1 MNNLVKVTRN
11 YQITVPATVREKLG
25 IKEGDLVRIVYDES
39 EGVAKIMPVKK
50 KRITVRLG
58 RKISVEEIE
67 ELIEEALN
75 EATS

>member
-67 ELIEEALN
+67 KLIEEALN

>member
-1 MNNLVKVTRN
+1 VNNLVKVTRN

-67 ELIEEALN
+67 KLIEEALN